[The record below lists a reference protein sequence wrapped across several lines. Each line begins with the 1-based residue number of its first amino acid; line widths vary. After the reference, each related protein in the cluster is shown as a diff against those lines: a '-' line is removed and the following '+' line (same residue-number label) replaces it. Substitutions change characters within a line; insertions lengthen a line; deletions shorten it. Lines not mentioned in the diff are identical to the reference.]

1 MNLPQV
7 VGVLRGNDPQRAL
20 ELARAAIR
28 GGLMALEV
36 TSTVPDANKIITT
49 LRLEN
54 RDCLIAAGTVLNST
68 QAADAIAAGACFL
81 VSPHLGL
88 DVLEVANAS
97 NVPYIPG
104 VLTPTEVIAALAA
117 GCETLKIFPIA
128 RAGGEAYL
136 RDLHG
141 PFPQLKVLVTGGVKL
156 AEVGA
161 YLRAGAVSVGLGDLF
176 TGEPHEVQTRTQTLL
191 EHL

>member
-28 GGLMALEV
+28 GGLKALEV
-36 TSTVPDANKIITT
+36 TCTVPDASKIITT

-54 RDCLIAAGTVLNST
+54 RDCLIAAGTVLNAT

-97 NVPYIPG
+97 NIPYIPG
-104 VLTPTEVIAALAA
+104 VLTPTEVVAALAA

-128 RAGGEAYL
+128 RAGGESYL
-136 RDLHG
+136 RDLRG
-141 PFPQLKVLVTGGVKL
+141 PFPQLKALVTGGVKIS
-156 AEVGA
+156 EVGA

-176 TGEPHEVQTRTQTLL
+176 TGEPHEVQARTQTLL
-191 EHL
+191 ESL